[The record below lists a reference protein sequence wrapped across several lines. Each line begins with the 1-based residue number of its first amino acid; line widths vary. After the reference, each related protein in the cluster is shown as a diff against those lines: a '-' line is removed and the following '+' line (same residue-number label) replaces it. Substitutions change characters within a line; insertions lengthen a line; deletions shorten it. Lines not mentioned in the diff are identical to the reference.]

1 MPPIYGSFSE
11 WRKAADEVMSDIY
24 GIDSVQKKWRGDEV
38 ENRVREEGVRDEN
51 QAANISVAGWRLHA
65 LPRVMTAREYE
76 ARYRDEAKRLR
87 RFYCTL
93 FAFWKSCA
101 FRPCRKGRA
110 CAGDAQAC
118 LKRHEAFVSREKP
131 FAARQGVLEATP
143 GNIGAP
149 ERLARQA
156 MPGGLCG

>member
-1 MPPIYGSFSE
+1 MRARTASVRKVLVTRARTSAKPRTFSLQ
-11 WRKAADEVMSDIY
+11 V
-24 GIDSVQKKWRGDEV
+24 GDYTF
-38 ENRVREEGVRDEN
+38 GVR
-51 QAANISVAGWRLHA
+51 
-65 LPRVMTAREYE
+65 LPRTVTAREYE

-101 FRPCRKGRA
+101 FRRCRKARG
-110 CAGDAQAC
+110 CAGDALAC
-118 LKRHEAFVSREKP
+118 LRRDEGFVSREKQ
-131 FAARQGVLEATP
+131 FAARQEVLTMTP
-143 GNIGAP
+143 KNIGAP